1 MRKHETIA
9 DLWGGECLKCTF
21 RRTVSQNLMD
31 DCHEVVQLA
40 STISFSGEENWMI
53 WSLTSNGVY
62 SSQSLYKVINF
73 RG

>member
-1 MRKHETIA
+1 
-9 DLWGGECLKCTF
+9 
-21 RRTVSQNLMD
+21 MD